1 MEEFTKQ
8 LLKHLKELFGDEATF
23 NVHEVF
29 KNNDTK
35 LQALSIVKKG
45 MDTGCNIYLDYLL
58 PQYHQGKSIDDIVK
72 WIAEFAE
79 KETKTVEINTMLLK
93 ETMSNYSFIRENMA
107 IRLINWEKNRKYLKG
122 KLCFKYLDFAI
133 AVYVILSQEEE
144 TVGTVAVP
152 EEYYKHWNVS
162 KGTLLNDIITEMIH
176 RFPPEINSLSN
187 FLVNRMAE
195 AGLYDEAEE
204 LGDIKEL
211 NSDTYILTN
220 KMGLHGATS
229 ILYPDVLYGLAEK
242 TGTDE
247 LILLPSSIHEF
258 IILPKTNGM
267 SMSREYLKNITSGA
281 NNGYVSKED
290 FLSNNIY
297 LYNKQADGIK
307 IW

>member
-23 NVHEVF
+23 SVHEVF

-45 MDTGCNIYLDYLL
+45 KDTGCNIYLDYLL
-58 PQYHQGKSIDDIVK
+58 PQYQQGKSIDDIVK
-72 WIAEFAE
+72 WIAGFAE
-79 KETKTVEINTMLLK
+79 RETKTVEINSRLLK
-93 ETMSNYSFIRENMA
+93 ETMSNYSFIRENMT

-162 KGTLLNDIITEMIH
+162 KGTLLNDIITEMVQ

-187 FLVNRMAE
+187 FLINYMTE
-195 AGLYDEAEE
+195 AGLHDEADKLEN
-204 LGDIKEL
+204 IKEF
-211 NSDTYILTN
+211 NSNTYILTN
-220 KMGLHGATS
+220 KMGLHGATA

-258 IILPKTNGM
+258 IIIPKTKGM
-267 SMSREYLKNITSGA
+267 DISREYLRNITRSA

>member
-23 NVHEVF
+23 SVHEVF

-45 MDTGCNIYLDYLL
+45 KDTGCNIYLDYLL
-58 PQYHQGKSIDDIVK
+58 PQYQQGKSIDDIVK
-72 WIAEFAE
+72 WIAGFAE
-79 KETKTVEINTMLLK
+79 RETKTVEINARLLK
-93 ETMSNYSFIRENMA
+93 ETMSNYSFIRENMT

-133 AVYVILSQEEE
+133 AVYTILSQEEE

-162 KGTLLNDIITEMIH
+162 KGTLLNDIITEMVQ

-187 FLVNRMAE
+187 FLINYMTE
-195 AGLYDEAEE
+195 AGLPDEADK
-204 LGDIKEL
+204 LKNIKEF
-211 NSDTYILTN
+211 NSNTYILTN
-220 KMGLHGATS
+220 KMGLHGATA

-242 TGTDE
+242 TGADE

-258 IILPKTNGM
+258 IIIPKTKGM
-267 SMSREYLKNITSGA
+267 DISREYLRNITRSA

-297 LYNKQADGIK
+297 LYKKQADGIK

>member
-58 PQYHQGKSIDDIVK
+58 PQYQQGKSIDDIVK

-79 KETKTVEINTMLLK
+79 KETKTVEINSMLLK

-162 KGTLLNDIITEMIH
+162 KGTLLSDIITEMIH

-195 AGLYDEAEE
+195 AGLYDEAEK

-267 SMSREYLKNITSGA
+267 SMSREYLKDITSGA